1 MEQKYVLTQNSKV
14 LPDGTEVFQIISTK
28 EIPGVVDQGVFGGYV
43 SNELILSQSGKCW
56 IDDNC
61 IVYGDSRVTDNASVM
76 DGSILY
82 NTVVRNEAVVGHS
95 YLDGACIDGNADVM
109 HIIHSGELSLS
120 DFAIVITESFHKTIT
135 IPTLLLPL
143 ERRMELTIYN
153 ASTPHTEGTKKD
165 VFISHV
171 VKTRNVSKSL
181 YDAISEIKG
190 HGTLFGR
197 MIDDKTIEEFTKVA
211 SDMTWLLLNKSLTD
225 YMEDHVNLYDA
236 VRENVHSKEER
247 KDGTNV
253 EAVVKKFND
262 AMRAASE
269 KIAESIR
276 AATQSIQLANIS
288 TPNVKYGPTP
298 SEIHFEP
305 IDDYC
310 IDDIPDTIIG
320 HEEKMKSEI
329 IDKEYK
335 VNEE

>member
-43 SNELILSQSGKCW
+43 SNGLILSQSGKCW
-56 IDDNC
+56 IDDKC
-61 IVYGDSRVTDNASVM
+61 IVYGDSRVTDNASVK

-95 YLDGACIDGNADVM
+95 YLDGACIDGNADVRD
-109 HIIHSGELSLS
+109 IIHSGELSLS
-120 DFAIVITESFHKTIT
+120 DFAIVTAESFYKTIT
-135 IPTLLLPL
+135 TPTLLLPL

-153 ASTPHTEGTKKD
+153 ANTHTKGIKKD

-171 VKTRNVSKSL
+171 VKTCNISKSL
-181 YDAISEIKG
+181 YDAISEMKE

-197 MIDDKTIEEFTKVA
+197 MMDDKAIEEFAKVA
-211 SDMTWLLLNKSLTD
+211 SDMTWLLLSKLLTD

-236 VRENVHSKEER
+236 VRENMNSKKER
-247 KDGTNV
+247 KDIASVG
-253 EAVVKKFND
+253 ASIKKFND
-262 AMRAASE
+262 DVIAASE

-276 AATQSIQLANIS
+276 VAAQSFQPANIS
-288 TPNVKYGPTP
+288 TPNVTYGPTP

-310 IDDIPDTIIG
+310 TDDIPDTIIG

-329 IDKEYK
+329 IDK
-335 VNEE
+335 